1 MMNTGGFSMF
11 LSKLDSLSDALNLI
25 LSHQKTTDVEE
36 IPIVE
41 AHKRVLA
48 EDIVAFHDSPP
59 FDKSAMDGFAVIAE
73 NTFGASQS
81 APKSLKIIDAIGAGD
96 FSPKTVSEG
105 EAVLIATGAPV
116 PEGANAV
123 IMKEYTTEDGDDLTI
138 YSQVTP
144 GENVS
149 PKAEDIKKGEKILSE
164 NTFIRYQEM
173 GLIASAGYSTIKV
186 YKKPRIKVIIT
197 GNELVEPTK
206 EEIDKGKIINSNKFT
221 IKSMIEDS
229 GAICEISHAGDT
241 FEEVREKIEDMTSLT
256 NEETEEVLAKISEIE
271 KVLEASN
278 DFDVIMT
285 TGGTAISKGDV
296 VLDVVDDIG
305 EILFHGVSI
314 RPGKPIGA
322 GIVNDKMVFT
332 FSGQPVAA
340 MTQFDIFARKYLFEM
355 QGRSFDFHIV
365 KRQSQL
371 KIPSQLGRTDFIRA
385 FSDDDFA
392 RHVLN
397 RGSGIIRSMV
407 EANSYIIIDEN
418 DEGYQKGDMVNVV
431 FFDSLLW

>member
-1 MMNTGGFSMF
+1 MF
-11 LSKLDSLSDALNLI
+11 LSKLESISNA
-25 LSHQKTTDVEE
+25 QKLVNDNQRLTEVEE
-36 IPIVE
+36 VPLFE

-48 EDIVAFHDSPP
+48 EDVIAFHDSPP
-59 FDKSAMDGFAVIAE
+59 FDKSAMDGFAVIGE

-81 APKSLKIIDAIGAGD
+81 APKQLKIIDAIGAGD
-96 FSPKTVSEG
+96 FSQKTVSDG
-105 EAVLIATGAPV
+105 EAIVIATGAPI
-116 PEGANAV
+116 PQGANAV
-123 IMKEYTTEDGDDLTI
+123 IMKEYTTNDGDDLTI

-149 PKAEDIKKGEKILSE
+149 PKSEDIEKGQKILDR
-164 NTFIRYQEM
+164 NTFIRYQEL
-173 GLIASAGYSTIKV
+173 GLIASAGYDTVKV
-186 YKKPRIKVIIT
+186 FKKPKVKIIIT

-206 EEIDKGKIINSNKFT
+206 EEIDKAKIINSNQFT
-221 IKSMIEDS
+221 INALVEDS
-229 GAICEISHAGDT
+229 GAIADIVHAGDT
-241 FEEVREKIEDMTSLT
+241 FDEVKDAI
-256 NEETEEVLAKISEIE
+256 
-271 KVLEASN
+271 LEASE
-278 DFDVIMT
+278 DYDVIMT

-305 EILFHGVSI
+305 EILFHGVAI
-314 RPGKPIGA
+314 RPGKPAGA
-322 GIVNDKMVFT
+322 GVVNDKMVFT

-340 MTQFDIFARKYLFEM
+340 MSQFDMFARKYLFEM
-355 QGRSFDFHIV
+355 QGRAFDFHIV

-385 FSDDDFA
+385 VADDEVV

-418 DEGYQKGDMVNVV
+418 DEGYQKGDMVDVV
-431 FFDSLLW
+431 MFDSLLW

>member
-1 MMNTGGFSMF
+1 MF
-11 LSKLDSLSDALNLI
+11 LSKLDSVQNAMDLIANYQNL
-25 LSHQKTTDVEE
+25 TDVEE
-36 IPIVE
+36 ISIHD

-48 EDIVAFHDSPP
+48 EDIMAYHDSPP

-81 APKSLKIIDAIGAGD
+81 APKQLKIIDAIGAGD
-96 FSPKTVSEG
+96 FSQKTVGEG
-105 EAVLIATGAPV
+105 EAIVIATGAPI

-123 IMKEYTTEDGDDLTI
+123 IMKEYTTEDADELTI

-149 PKAEDIKKGEKILSE
+149 PKSEDIEKGQKILDK
-164 NTFIRYQEM
+164 NTFIRYQEL
-173 GLIASAGYSTIKV
+173 GLIASAGYDTVKV
-186 YKKPRIKVIIT
+186 FKKPRVRVIIT

-206 EEIDKGKIINSNKFT
+206 EEIDKAKIINSNQFT
-221 IKSMIEDS
+221 IKAMIEDS
-229 GAICEISHAGDT
+229 GAVADIVHAGDT
-241 FEEVREKIEDMTSLT
+241 FDEVKEAI
-256 NEETEEVLAKISEIE
+256 
-271 KVLEASN
+271 LEASN

-305 EILFHGVSI
+305 EILFHGVAM
-314 RPGKPIGA
+314 RPGKPAGA
-322 GIVNDKMVFT
+322 GVVNDKVVFT

-340 MTQFDIFARKYLFEM
+340 MSQFDVFARKYLFEM

-365 KRQSQL
+365 KRESQL

-385 FSDDDFA
+385 TSDDEYA

-418 DEGYQKGDMVNVV
+418 DEGYQKGDIVDVI

>member
-1 MMNTGGFSMF
+1 MF
-11 LSKLDSLSDALNLI
+11 LSKLDSISNALKLISDN
-25 LSHQKTTDVEE
+25 QKLTEVEE

-48 EDIVAFHDSPP
+48 EDIISFHDSPP
-59 FDKSAMDGFAVIAE
+59 FDKSAMDGFAVIAKD
-73 NTFGASQS
+73 TFGASQS
-81 APKSLKIIDAIGAGD
+81 NPKTLKIIDSIGAGD
-96 FSPKTVSEG
+96 FSDKSLTNEK
-105 EAVLIATGAPV
+105 AILIATGAPI
-116 PEGANAV
+116 PKGANAV
-123 IMKEYTTEDGDDLTI
+123 LMKEFTTKNRDELTI

-149 PKAEDIKKGEKILSE
+149 PKSEDIKKGEKILSK

-173 GLIASAGYSTIKV
+173 GLIASAGYDSV
-186 YKKPRIKVIIT
+186 VVFKKPKVKLIVT
-197 GNELVEPTK
+197 GNELVDPTK
-206 EEIDKGKIINSNKFT
+206 EEIDKAKIINSNKYT
-221 IKSMIEDS
+221 IKAMAEDS
-229 GAICEISHAGDT
+229 GAIIQTTYVGDS
-241 FEEVREKIEDMTSLT
+241 FKEVKEAILD
-256 NEETEEVLAKISEIE
+256 
-271 KVLEASN
+271 ASN
-278 DFDVIMT
+278 DYDVIIT
-285 TGGTAISKGDV
+285 TGGTAISEGDV

-322 GIVNDKMVFT
+322 GIVNGKMIFT

-340 MTQFDIFARKYLFEM
+340 MSQFDIFARKYLFEM
-355 QGRSFDFHIV
+355 QGRHFDFHIT

-371 KIPSQLGRTDFIRA
+371 KIPSSLGRTDFVRA
-385 FSDDDFA
+385 VSDDNYA
-392 RHVLN
+392 KHVLN

-418 DEGYQKGDMVNVV
+418 NEGYQKDDIVNVI